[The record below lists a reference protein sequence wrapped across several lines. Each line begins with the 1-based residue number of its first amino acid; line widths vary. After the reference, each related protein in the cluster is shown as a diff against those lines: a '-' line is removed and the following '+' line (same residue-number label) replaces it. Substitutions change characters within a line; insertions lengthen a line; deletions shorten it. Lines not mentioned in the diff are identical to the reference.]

1 MSEENIIME
10 KKTTD
15 SEFLYNY
22 KRSPGAIIGTI
33 IILLVVFLAIFGP
46 FIVNQNPHDT
56 GSLELSNA
64 YKPPFWQEG
73 GSMEFPLGTD
83 AQGRDML
90 SAIVY
95 GSRVSLIIGILGTIF
110 ASTLGTALGLIAGY
124 FGGRIDGLIMR
135 AADVLLSFPSMLVA
149 LFIMAILG
157 SGVSKLIAVFTVLGS
172 VSFIRTVR
180 AEVLTVKKQEY
191 VEAARVIGI
200 PSYKIILKHILPNVM
215 TTIIVLASMRV
226 GNLILSE
233 ATLSFLGVGVPVTQP
248 SLGLLVKNGFDVLL
262 SGYWWITILPGLY
275 IMLVVFGINIF
286 GDFLRDELNPRLK

>member
-1 MSEENIIME
+1 MSEGSIGM
-10 KKTTD
+10 KKKITE

-22 KRSPGAIIGTI
+22 THSPGAIIGTG
-33 IILLVVFLAIFGP
+33 ILILVIFLAVFGP
-46 FIVNQNPHDT
+46 FIVSQNPHDT

-64 YKPPFWQEG
+64 YKPPFWQDG
-73 GSMEFPLGTD
+73 GGKEFLLGTD

-90 SAIVY
+90 SAIIY

-110 ASTLGTALGLIAGY
+110 SSLLGTTLGLVAGY
-124 FGGRIDGLIMR
+124 FGGRIDAMIMR
-135 AADVLLSFPSMLVA
+135 GADVLLSFPSMLVA
-149 LFIMAILG
+149 LFVMAILG
-157 SGVSKLIAVFTVLGS
+157 SGIGKLIAVFTILGS

-180 AEVLTVKKQEY
+180 AEVLSVKKQEY

-200 PSYKIILKHILPNVM
+200 PSYKIIARHVLPNVM

-275 IMLVVFGINIF
+275 IMILVFGINIF

>member
-1 MSEENIIME
+1 
-10 KKTTD
+10 
-15 SEFLYNY
+15 
-22 KRSPGAIIGTI
+22 
-33 IILLVVFLAIFGP
+33 
-46 FIVNQNPHDT
+46 
-56 GSLELSNA
+56 
-64 YKPPFWQEG
+64 
-73 GSMEFPLGTD
+73 MEFPLGTD